1 VVPIP
6 EQRSLHQSIP
16 SRAHGVA
23 YPKAVL
29 LTEFALVATFNHLDG
44 QPCLTIFCL
53 HNQATDLTLQPP
65 PPSPSVCK
73 YLLVLADIRI
83 QKLGRSVSLF
93 RNSIR
98 VSEKNQH
105 QEREITFK
113 NISRSNYTRCLRKRN
128 SSLPKMGLPL
138 LLDLSASPISLCL
151 ALFVW
156 TLSRPSAQNSTDL
169 PPSFAVV
176 DASREQAIG
185 VRGTT
190 TPASISRRLGEGIR
204 PPHDPAQGRAGST
217 INIPPALK
225 AGW

>member
-1 VVPIP
+1 M
-6 EQRSLHQSIP
+6 
-16 SRAHGVA
+16 
-23 YPKAVL
+23 
-29 LTEFALVATFNHLDG
+29 
-44 QPCLTIFCL
+44 
-53 HNQATDLTLQPP
+53 
-65 PPSPSVCK
+65 
-73 YLLVLADIRI
+73 
-83 QKLGRSVSLF
+83 
-93 RNSIR
+93 
-98 VSEKNQH
+98 
-105 QEREITFK
+105 
-113 NISRSNYTRCLRKRN
+113 
-128 SSLPKMGLPL
+128 PKMGLPL

-190 TPASISRRLGEGIR
+190 TPASISRRQGEGIR

-225 AGW
+225 AGWWTRVYIGCTTGKYRYWDIISRYQILLLYWEEACCQTAIYFRGVPYLCKLALRGQSK